1 MFDQD
6 KWLEIW
12 ETVKKNKLRT
22 FLTGFSVAWGI
33 MMLVVLLG
41 ASQGLRN
48 GIYKTFLADD
58 AMNSLWISSGVTSVP
73 YKGLNSNRPIQLEN
87 SDRDHLRQNFQEVE
101 HSTSRYMMWSALL
114 AYKSEG
120 GNFSIRAVH
129 PDHQILEKTTVEE
142 GRFINDRD
150 IKEVRK
156 VIVIGRKIKDDI
168 FKNVDPIGKYVKVF
182 GIPFQ
187 VVGWYADYGNAR
199 EERYAYIPINTGQ
212 KIFNASSNQINRIM
226 ITYDEEMDLEQSN
239 ALSDK
244 IRADFAQRK
253 IFNKHDPRALRVRNV
268 QKGAEDILSV
278 ISGVEIFIFVIGIG
292 TIIAGIV
299 GVSNIMIVVVNE
311 RTREIGIRK
320 ALGATPGSVIGL
332 VMQESITITAVAG
345 YFGMVLGIVVI
356 ELMAKYLKHDFFY
369 NPGVSLQVAFVS
381 LAILIVSGAL
391 AGFFPARKAAKI
403 RPIEALRD
411 E

>member
-12 ETVKKNKLRT
+12 TTIKKNKLRT

-48 GIYKTFLADD
+48 GISKTFIDD
-58 AMNSLWISSGVTSVP
+58 NAINSLSISSGTTSIP
-73 YKGLNSNRPIQLEN
+73 YKGLNSNRPIKLEN
-87 SDRDHLRQNFQEVE
+87 SDRDYLSDNFEEVE
-101 HSTSRYMMWSALL
+101 HSTSRFMMWSALIS
-114 AYKSEG
+114 YKSEG
-120 GNFSIRAVH
+120 GNFGVRAIH
-129 PDHQILEKTTVEE
+129 PDHQILEKTFLEE
-142 GRFINDRD
+142 GRYINDKD
-150 IKEVRK
+150 VKEVRK
-156 VIVIGRKIKDDI
+156 VVVIGKKIKEDI
-168 FKNVDPIGKYVKVF
+168 FKDENPIGKYLKIR
-182 GIPFQ
+182 GIPFL
-187 VVGWYADYGNAR
+187 VVGWYSDKGNSR
-199 EERYAYIPINTGQ
+199 KERYADMAISTGL
-212 KIFNASSNQINRIM
+212 KVFNASSNVVNRIM
-226 ITYDEEMDLEQSN
+226 LTYHEQMNLQESN
-239 ALSDK
+239 QLSDE

-253 IFNKHDPRALRVRNV
+253 IFNTHDPKALRIRNL
-268 QKGAEDILSV
+268 QKGAEEILSV
-278 ISGVEIFIFVIGIG
+278 ITGVELFILIIGFG

-311 RTREIGIRK
+311 RTREIGVRK

-332 VMQESITITAVAG
+332 IMQESITITAVAG
-345 YFGMVLGIVVI
+345 YFGMVLGIVVV

-369 NPGVSLQVAFVS
+369 KPGVSLDIALLS
-381 LAILIVSGAL
+381 LGILVISGAL
-391 AGFFPARKAAKI
+391 AGFFPARKAARI

>member
-12 ETVKKNKLRT
+12 TTVKKNKLRT

-48 GIYKTFLADD
+48 GISKTFLDDD
-58 AMNSLWISSGVTSVP
+58 AINSLWISTGVTSIP

-87 SDRDHLRQNFQEVE
+87 SDHEYLNVNFDKIE
-101 HSTSRYMMWSALL
+101 HSTSRVMMWSALL
-114 AYKSEG
+114 SYKSEG
-120 GNFSIRAVH
+120 GNFNIRSVH
-129 PDHQILEKTTVEE
+129 PDHQILEKTAMME
-142 GRFINDRD
+142 GRFINDKD
-150 IKEVRK
+150 VEEVRK
-156 VIVIGRKIKDDI
+156 VIVIGKKIKEDI
-168 FKNVDPIGKYVKVF
+168 FKKENPIGKYVKVF

-199 EERYAYIPINTGQ
+199 EERYAYIPISTGQ
-212 KIFNASSNQINRIM
+212 KVFKASSNVVNQIMLTYNEELRLNQSEELSNK
-226 ITYDEEMDLEQSN
+226 IT
-239 ALSDK
+239 
-244 IRADFAQRK
+244 ADFAQRK
-253 IFNKHDPRALRVRNV
+253 IFDKNDPRAIRVRDM
-268 QKGAEDILSV
+268 QKGAEEILSV
-278 ISGVEIFIFVIGIG
+278 ISGVELFILVIGIG

-311 RTREIGIRK
+311 RTREIGVRK
-320 ALGATPGSVIGL
+320 ALGATPASVISL
-332 VMQESITITAVAG
+332 IMQESIAITAVAG
-345 YFGMVLGIVVI
+345 YFGMVLGIVVV
-356 ELMAKYLKHDFFY
+356 ELMSKYLKHDFFF
-369 NPGVSLQVAFVS
+369 NPGVSLNIALLS
-381 LAILIVSGAL
+381 LTILVISGAL
-391 AGFFPARKAAKI
+391 AGFFPARKAARI